1 MATDWKAVD
10 EMKSSCLIQ
19 TLANVC
25 EKLKEHGI
33 DLVTTQYSGGGD
45 SGDYEPAISYANDEE
60 VCVPSVEVKK
70 FRPVIKWDTETGGWV
85 AVEIEEKT
93 GDLLDVVEELMA
105 EAVEIRHPGWYDNDG
120 GEGTVAMNVEEQ
132 TINVNHGD
140 HYVETRWDEYS
151 LAVDGGEE

>member
-10 EMKSSCLIQ
+10 EMKSSCLVQ

-33 DLVTTQYSGGGD
+33 DLVTTEYSGGGD
-45 SGDYEPAISYANDEE
+45 SGDYEPAISYANKKE
-60 VCVPSVEVKK
+60 VSVPSVEVKK
-70 FRPVIKWDTETGGWV
+70 FRPVIKWDTETDGWV

-105 EAVEIRHPGWYDNDG
+105 EAVEIRHSGWYNNDG
-120 GEGTVAMNVEEQ
+120 GEGTVALNVEKQ
-132 TINVNHGD
+132 TINVHHGSC
-140 HYVETRWDEYS
+140 YMETHWDDYT